1 MGEYLLFALPCQLS
15 RNANEQSCSV
25 HFAESAA
32 FAACSYTTFQYELTP
47 HLNRDGNNTITVRIA
62 NLGRNSRYY
71 SGSGIYRHTWLT
83 VVDAV
88 HVPLWGASV
97 TTPEVASLWR

>member
-1 MGEYLLFALPCQLS
+1 MKHQ
-15 RNANEQSCSV
+15 
-25 HFAESAA
+25 
-32 FAACSYTTFQYELTP
+32 
-47 HLNRDGNNTITVRIA
+47 VRVA

-97 TTPEVASLWR
+97 ATPEVAVTSVDRASSALVTAVRWHLVAVLVLEHSQVQRRPRCSAGC